1 MSLYTITINQLL
13 KNGFDFGLQEYPIY
27 KEEHRLE
34 LNSKILNHFKY
45 CEIGFETPTLFKDRL
60 NERMGIIMP
69 YYNQLYK
76 SCDIEYNPLFN
87 IDLTETYESQG
98 GVVSKSENNSNG
110 VTKDI
115 LISEN
120 KSKNINT
127 DVPQTLTSFDVATD
141 GEKGIYMTDG
151 NYSNEKN
158 TNTDSVSNENKSK
171 SNDSQNTNQTYTKK
185 TKGSS
190 AGLAFSTA
198 IKKDRETYINIDQMI
213 IEELE
218 DLFISLW

>member
-1 MSLYTITINQLL
+1 
-13 KNGFDFGLQEYPIY
+13 
-27 KEEHRLE
+27 
-34 LNSKILNHFKY
+34 
-45 CEIGFETPTLFKDRL
+45 
-60 NERMGIIMP
+60 MP

-98 GVVSKSENNSNG
+98 GVISKSENKSDG
-110 VTKDI
+110 VTKDV
-115 LISEN
+115 LITEN

-141 GEKGIYMTDG
+141 GDKSIYMTDG

-158 TNTDSVSNENKSK
+158 TNTDSVTNENNSK
-171 SNDSQNTNQTYTKK
+171 SNDTQNTNQTYTKK